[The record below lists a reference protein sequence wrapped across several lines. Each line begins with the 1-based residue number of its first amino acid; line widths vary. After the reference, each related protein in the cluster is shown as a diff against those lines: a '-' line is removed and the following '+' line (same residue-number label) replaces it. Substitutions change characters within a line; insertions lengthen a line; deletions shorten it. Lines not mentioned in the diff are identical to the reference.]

1 MRSTRRGS
9 ARALAALAAYV
20 VLALAASAQGAW
32 AHVLPPGSEAFG
44 KTYGA
49 WSAAWWQYVE
59 GQPHA
64 SSPLSDT
71 TGAGCRTA
79 QSGQVFFLVGGSGNT
94 SVTRDRCTV
103 PAGKA
108 LFFPLVNALDFEP
121 GFTPLQVWD
130 ELEGAFGP
138 ITALHASID
147 GKAVGDLDPQSTPY
161 RVCAGPVARCS
172 APSFSITLPAE
183 NAYGVPAGPYDPAVD
198 DGVYLL
204 VTPLALGAHTI
215 NFGGTA
221 TFLGSEFSEE
231 VTYHLVVT
239 PS

>member
-1 MRSTRRGS
+1 MTRSRRVS
-9 ARALAALAAYV
+9 ARALVSLATCA
-20 VLALAASAQGAW
+20 VLALAASVHAASAQ
-32 AHVLPPGSEAFG
+32 VLSPSSEAFG

-64 SSPLSDT
+64 SSPLSDP

-108 LFFPLVNALDFEP
+108 LFFPLINALDFEP
-121 GFTPLQVWD
+121 GFTPLQVWN

-138 ITALHASID
+138 IAALHASID

-172 APSFSITLPAE
+172 APSFSISLPAE
-183 NAYGVPAGPYDPAVD
+183 NAYGVPAGTYEPAVD

-204 VTPLALGAHTI
+204 VAPLAPGKHTI
-215 NFGGTA
+215 DFGGTA
-221 TFLGSEFSEE
+221 NFLGTEFSED
-231 VTYHLVVT
+231 VTYHLVVA